1 MGMYIM
7 EDKAMSFDVNP
18 LNNTPQL
25 RAAQTQDG
33 GAGNTGYFEQ
43 QKKKKEEE
51 ELKQALFK
59 EKKDTF
65 TLKDAQEASYIE
77 PPFLL
82 KVVEYIKSLFRR
94 LLHQ

>member
-1 MGMYIM
+1 
-7 EDKAMSFDVNP
+7 MSFDVNP

-25 RAAQTQDG
+25 RASQTQDG

-51 ELKQALFK
+51 ELQKSLFK

-65 TLKDAQEASYIE
+65 TLKDAQEIAYVE

-82 KVVEYIKSLFRR
+82 KVVSYLKNFIKK
-94 LLHQ
+94 LLYQ